1 MGNCLN
7 PASKARRHGGMP
19 PPEDMDEEE
28 GWCYATP
35 EPASATATATT
46 TIGHLLRE
54 EEPAEEEDEEE
65 TAASAAAAAAAAGV
79 KVKVVLKRAELEWL
93 MSQLKT
99 GDRRLEDVLNQ
110 MATARALS
118 SALSAAPPPPPHRA
132 GDGWRPRLECILE
145 CHELAA
151 T

>member
-1 MGNCLN
+1 MVRRQCLRFALYLMVLSVRMRIQYGMGRFWRIFF
-7 PASKARRHGGMP
+7 ASFFLIWNVLCDGM
-19 PPEDMDEEE
+19 
-28 GWCYATP
+28 
-35 EPASATATATT
+35 
-46 TIGHLLRE
+46 
-54 EEPAEEEDEEE
+54 
-65 TAASAAAAAAAAGV
+65 AAAAGV

>member
-65 TAASAAAAAAAAGV
+65 TAASAAAAGV

>member
-65 TAASAAAAAAAAGV
+65 TAASAAAAAAAGV